1 MKKIVLGKSGRETTV
16 LGFGG
21 SSLMGALNRR
31 QSLSLLE
38 SAFDAGI
45 RHYDVAPMYGY
56 GEAESCVG
64 EFLARHSGQVTV
76 TTKYGIPPAKNSSMI
91 KVARQIVGP
100 MVKMLPGMKQKLARV
115 ASAATSKPPRATFTA
130 EQARTSLERSLTAL
144 RTDHIDV
151 WLLHE
156 VEAGDLQDDG
166 LLRFLE
172 DQVAKGIVGT
182 FGIGSEGSKVAELI
196 AKKPAYCSVLQYE
209 WSILDAKPP
218 ADGAFRIHHRALTS
232 NFRALHGAL
241 TASPALLKRWS
252 DTVGADL
259 GNSNTLASLMLRAS
273 LCANLESVIL
283 FSSKSPGHISANVRT
298 ATDGSLDSSAQ
309 KLHQLVQTEHKE
321 LGL

>member
-21 SSLMGALNRR
+21 SSLMGVLNRK
-31 QSLSLLE
+31 QSLAMLE

-56 GEAESCVG
+56 GEAESCLG
-64 EFLARHSGQVTV
+64 EFLARHPGEVTI

-91 KVARQIVGP
+91 KVARQIAGP
-100 MVKMLPGMKQKLARV
+100 VVKMLPGMKQKLARV
-115 ASAATSKPPRATFTA
+115 ASATTSRPARASFTE
-130 EQARTSLERSLTAL
+130 EQARASLERSLTEL

-156 VEAGDLQDDG
+156 VEANDLQEDG

-172 DQVAKGIVGT
+172 DQVAKGSIGT
-182 FGIGSEGSKVAELI
+182 FGIGSEGAKVAELV
-196 AKKPAYCSVLQYE
+196 AKKPDYCPVLQYE
-209 WSILDAKPP
+209 WSVLDAPP
-218 ADGAFRIHHRALTS
+218 PVGGPFRIHHRALTN

-241 TASPALLKRWS
+241 TASSALLKRWS
-252 DTVGADL
+252 DIVGADL
-259 GNSNTLASLMLRAS
+259 GDSGTLASLMLKAS
-273 LCANLESVIL
+273 LVANPESVIL
-283 FSSKSPGHISANVRT
+283 FSSKSPGNITANVRT
-298 ATDGSLDSSAQ
+298 ATDRSLDGSAE

-321 LGL
+321 LDL